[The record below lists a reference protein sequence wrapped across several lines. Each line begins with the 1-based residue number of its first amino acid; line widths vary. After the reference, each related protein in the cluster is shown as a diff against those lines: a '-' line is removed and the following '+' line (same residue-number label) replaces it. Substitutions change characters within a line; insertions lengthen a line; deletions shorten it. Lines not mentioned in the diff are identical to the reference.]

1 MQTMPDSNEVETSFL
16 YPHGPSKS
24 FSYPDKSDVFVISSE
39 DILTMVNPTTVTGRI
54 YAISPVEITAATKTL
69 AERM

>member
-1 MQTMPDSNEVETSFL
+1 
-16 YPHGPSKS
+16 
-24 FSYPDKSDVFVISSE
+24 
-39 DILTMVNPTTVTGRI
+39 MVNLTTATGRI

>member
-1 MQTMPDSNEVETSFL
+1 MQTMPDSNEVELSFL

-24 FSYPDKSDVFVISSE
+24 FGYPDQSDVLVISAE
-39 DILTMVNPTTVTGRI
+39 DILTKINPTTATGRV
-54 YAISPVEITAATKTL
+54 YAISPVEITAATRTL